1 MTKRSSAYKK
11 DIVLRLRLCHLL
23 KSETEKTPELILVA
37 HHMQYLF
44 SKFTR
49 NNLFESYDSM
59 T

>member
-1 MTKRSSAYKK
+1 MTKRSSAYKT

-23 KSETEKTPELILVA
+23 RSETKKTPELIIVA

-49 NNLFESYDSM
+49 NNLFESYDSV